1 MTLHLFQ
8 EGDSNV
14 FAFTLDRS
22 GHNLPCTQ
30 KRDWTHL
37 ETLDLVKFAWG
48 EHNFG
53 EVYGALDVAGFY
65 MFEGEKRPVPAPAP
79 KSQAPLPER
88 RDAEPT

>member
-14 FAFTLDRS
+14 FAFTLDGT
-22 GHNLPCTQ
+22 GHNLPWTQ
-30 KRDWTHL
+30 ESDWTQL

-53 EVYGALDVAGFY
+53 EVYGALGVAGFY
-65 MFEGEKRPVPAPAP
+65 LFEGEMRPVRVPAQ

-88 RDAEPT
+88 RGAEPT